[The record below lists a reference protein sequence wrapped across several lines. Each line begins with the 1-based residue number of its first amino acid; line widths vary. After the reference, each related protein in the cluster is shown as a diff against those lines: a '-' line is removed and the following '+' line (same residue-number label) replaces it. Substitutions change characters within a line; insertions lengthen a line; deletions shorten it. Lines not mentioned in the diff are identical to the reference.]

1 MAEMNAFDRHPAEY
15 DGWFDR
21 HRETYAAELAA
32 VRELVPAQG
41 RGVEIGVGTG
51 RFASPLGIPLGVE
64 PAPGMA
70 QLARQRGIEVLS
82 GTAEAL
88 PLQDAGFDYALM
100 VTVLCFVEDV
110 SRALR
115 EVRRVLKPGGSLVV
129 GFIDR
134 ESALG
139 KRYERRKAESDF
151 YREATFRS
159 AAELEALLTEAGF
172 SGFSYRQTLLPAPDA
187 ATYVSEGHGRGGF
200 VVVKT
205 IKSDEEK

>member
-1 MAEMNAFDRHPAEY
+1 MAKMNAFDRHPAEY
-15 DGWFDR
+15 DAWFDR
-21 HRETYAAELAA
+21 HVDIYQAELAA

-51 RFASPLGIPLGVE
+51 RFAAPLGIALGVE
-64 PAPGMA
+64 PSPGMA

-88 PLQDAGFDYALM
+88 PLPDACFDYAVI

-110 SRALR
+110 ARVLA
-115 EVRRVLKPGGSLVV
+115 EVRRVLKPGGSLII

-139 KRYERRKAESDF
+139 ESYERKKSGSDF

-172 SGFSYRQTLLPAPDA
+172 SGFSYRQTLLPAPA
-187 ATYVSEGHGRGGF
+187 GLSVSEGHGRGGF
-200 VVVKT
+200 AVVKT
-205 IKSDEEK
+205 IKNGKEK